1 MSVGDRIAI
10 RGLEV
15 DCVVGV
21 YPHERD
27 VLQPLIVDVELG
39 LDTEPAAASERV
51 QATVDYALT
60 AEQIA
65 FLLRSC
71 RFRLLETA
79 AHALA
84 RTLLAPPA
92 PGERRAAVRDLML
105 RLTKPGALGG
115 RAVPSLEIRRN
126 AAWVTMA
133 REAKPFGTVDVI
145 FETKDAGVYR
155 LNIAPGRGIPLHLH
169 RVMQESEMV
178 LGDGL
183 HCQSAPC
190 PTGTV
195 HRWPLGAAHRYDNPT
210 DRWQTILCVDAP
222 RFMEEDEVAADGAPS
237 PVPAEPAFVAG
248 ARA

>member
-1 MSVGDRIAI
+1 MSIGDRIAI

-27 VLQPLIVDVELG
+27 ILQPLVVDVELG

-51 QATVDYALT
+51 QSTVDYAAT
-60 AEQIA
+60 AAQIA

-115 RAVPSLEIRRN
+115 RAVPSLEIRR
-126 AAWVTMA
+126 AAPWVTMA
-133 REAKPFGTVDVI
+133 REVKAFGSVDVI

-155 LNIAPGRGIPLHLH
+155 LNVAPGRSIPLHVH

-183 HCQSAPC
+183 HCQGAPC
-190 PTGTV
+190 ATGTV
-195 HRWPLGAAHRYDNPT
+195 HRWPLGAPHCYDNPT

-222 RFMEEDEVAADGAPS
+222 RFMQDDEVAVQGS
-237 PVPAEPAFVAG
+237 PAQVPAEPAFVAG